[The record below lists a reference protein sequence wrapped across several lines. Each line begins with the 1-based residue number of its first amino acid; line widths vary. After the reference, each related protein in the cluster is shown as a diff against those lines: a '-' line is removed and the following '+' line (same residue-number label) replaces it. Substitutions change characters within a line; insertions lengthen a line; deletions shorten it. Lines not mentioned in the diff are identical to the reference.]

1 MEIPAKCPKEIN
13 EILEAVF
20 ELLRKSYED
29 KVDVHVAL
37 QPTLFG
43 TVNVDIFSEN
53 KKAKK
58 SMLCVTFWPSEH
70 EGNAADDQGAHNRR
84 RIYHPGSPVAKAH
97 HHAVDH
103 YHGIDDTGADCTS
116 NYLFLLLFVGSIS
129 INILLTGG

>member
-53 KKAKK
+53 KRAKK
-58 SMLCVTFWPSEH
+58 TMLSVTLWPSEH
-70 EGNAADDQGAHNRR
+70 EGNAADNGKQWKKMLAYYERQRVYN
-84 RIYHPGSPVAKAH
+84 AKH
-97 HHAVDH
+97 
-103 YHGIDDTGADCTS
+103 
-116 NYLFLLLFVGSIS
+116 LKK
-129 INILLTGG
+129 